1 MFSWLSR
8 ESLRD
13 RIRGMIGSASHFG
26 KGAEGS
32 VLDDERGLGCC
43 NKFRSQHSSS
53 SARKRGVK

>member
-1 MFSWLSR
+1 M
-8 ESLRD
+8 
-13 RIRGMIGSASHFG
+13 RGMIGSASHFG

-43 NKFRSQHSSS
+43 SKFRSQHSSS